1 MLDKRI
7 YSRQELIDIYKTDR
21 LDAIKKK
28 ITREGYIY
36 KDCGRGKSY
45 TMEILSL
52 PDNSKQFKEYC
63 IKEMGFAPQTN
74 FIILKYFLYNVI
86 TNDDFITLQYNEM
99 AEILKEQM
107 KDILEKEKISVTAQ
121 TISKYFKQL
130 QENDWIW
137 LDGVFEFTY
146 YVYDTSINHNRYID
160 KKEYD
165 KAKKM
170 ADSLLPLIENKKDE
184 QSVLLVGETKQ
195 IVEIYCNKNTA
206 LIEDLEE
213 TLETIDN
220 QDVKSILAYRIAR
233 LYYVK
238 KDFDNVKKYI
248 ELAIKYSNNAKT
260 ISDLNKI
267 LKDYTLL
274 D

>member
-28 ITREGYIY
+28 ISREGYSY

-52 PDNSKQFKEYC
+52 PDNSRQFKEYC
-63 IKEMGFAPQTN
+63 IKEMGFVPQTN

-86 TNDDFITLQYNEM
+86 TNDEFITLQYNEM

-130 QENDWIW
+130 QENDWIC

-160 KKEYD
+160 KKEYCE
-165 KAKKM
+165 M
-170 ADSLLPLIENKKDE
+170 
-184 QSVLLVGETKQ
+184 
-195 IVEIYCNKNTA
+195 YKNYW
-206 LIEDLEE
+206 I
-213 TLETIDN
+213 TLRATH
-220 QDVKSILAYRIAR
+220 Y
-233 LYYVK
+233 
-238 KDFDNVKKYI
+238 DFDIAENQIRAKYGSKPKKRAKANINAFCFMQYN
-248 ELAIKYSNNAKT
+248 AIQEFLEKESF
-260 ISDLNKI
+260 
-267 LKDYTLL
+267 
-274 D
+274 

>member
-1 MLDKRI
+1 MF
-7 YSRQELIDIYKTDR
+7 
-21 LDAIKKK
+21 
-28 ITREGYIY
+28 GY
-36 KDCGRGKSY
+36 
-45 TMEILSL
+45 
-52 PDNSKQFKEYC
+52 
-63 IKEMGFAPQTN
+63 
-74 FIILKYFLYNVI
+74 
-86 TNDDFITLQYNEM
+86 
-99 AEILKEQM
+99 
-107 KDILEKEKISVTAQ
+107 
-121 TISKYFKQL
+121 
-130 QENDWIW
+130 
-137 LDGVFEFTY
+137 
-146 YVYDTSINHNRYID
+146 YID